1 MPKPKTA
8 TSKLNR
14 KYLTIRDTADRRD
27 YLMRSGQPVYSNFNL
42 LNQLGPVKDQG
53 NEGSCTGNAGAGHT
67 ETVIFKQF
75 NNRVVL
81 SPAFLYY
88 KEREMEGTL
97 PEDSGAQSRTIF
109 QVLNQF
115 GCCVES
121 ADPYNTANMNVPPTQ
136 VQLNDAALRKIG
148 AYHRI
153 LDVGSVMSCIESGYT
168 CTIAIA
174 VYQSFEDAASGII
187 PLPNKSTEGLL
198 GGHEMYLWGFDIQG
212 NAAWNPFKVPGIM
225 FRNSWGPTFGWQG
238 NGVLPLAYF
247 NDVDLWYD
255 SWMGHYGPPWAAKN

>member
-1 MPKPKTA
+1 MKEAVLVT
-8 TSKLNR
+8 
-14 KYLTIRDTADRRD
+14 
-27 YLMRSGQPVYSNFNL
+27 PVLAN
-42 LNQLGPVKDQG
+42 
-53 NEGSCTGNAGAGHT
+53 T

-115 GCCVES
+115 GCRVES

-212 NAAWNPFKVPGIM
+212 NAAWNPFKVRELCLETHGGQRLVGRETVCCHWRTSMMLI
-225 FRNSWGPTFGWQG
+225 SGTTHGW
-238 NGVLPLAYF
+238 VT
-247 NDVDLWYD
+247 
-255 SWMGHYGPPWAAKN
+255 MGLRGQRRIRG